1 MSAPI
6 PSPAHPLIVQHNAL
20 VNAQFCLSSTE
31 SRLFLAMLAHIS
43 PQDTEFAKC
52 QVAVHDIMEATS
64 NNYAH
69 VRKILDHFGGCKLR
83 IEELSPDGRRCQ
95 KRTFTVIPLV
105 EYARYRDGGAFVEA
119 RFNNHLLP
127 YLLELRDNFTKAQ
140 LAELLKLKSPN
151 SFRIYWLLREYA
163 SFGKR
168 TIALEE
174 LKTILGMTEEYDR
187 FNNFRVRVLDLA
199 QKQLADTD
207 TAFTY
212 KPIKNGREV
221 SAIEFRFRHRL
232 EADTNAP
239 PPVEWEEAVLA
250 AGVAL
255 GSLPQIK
262 SRLAAG
268 DYDLGYVGYVLDTVK
283 SQVQAGKIKREG
295 GAVFKALADAYM
307 LPAYHKAQQRQK
319 LAEAKPKPKPRT
331 IAAVASRLKKIN
343 SDVEDALNSL
353 RFTETAPIYTDEA
366 RVSTIQEIKRIIAQL
381 EQERQQLTA

>member
-20 VNAQFCLSSTE
+20 VNAQFCLNSTE

-52 QVAVHDIMEATS
+52 QVAVHDIMESTS

-69 VRKILDHFGGCKLR
+69 VRKMLDHFGGCKLR
-83 IEELSPDGRRCQ
+83 LEELSPDGRRSP

-127 YLLELRDNFTKAQ
+127 YLLKLRDNFTKAQ
-140 LAELLKLKSPN
+140 LAELLKLKSPS

-163 SFGKR
+163 AFGKR
-168 TIALEE
+168 TIPLEE
-174 LKTILGMTEEYDR
+174 LKSILGMAEEYDR
-187 FNNFRVRVLDLA
+187 FNNFRVRVLNKT
-199 QKQLADTD
+199 QKELADTD

-212 KPIKNGREV
+212 EPIRRGREV

-232 EADTNAP
+232 AADVTAP
-239 PPVEWEEAVLA
+239 PPAEWEEAVLA

-255 GSLPQIK
+255 SSLPHIK
-262 SRLAAG
+262 NRLDAG
-268 DYDLGYVGYVLDTVK
+268 DYELGYVHYVLETVK
-283 SQVQAGKIKREG
+283 SQVQAGKIKRQG
-295 GAVFKALADAYM
+295 GAVFKALVDGYM
-307 LPAYHKAQQRQK
+307 LSAYDKAQQRQK
-319 LAEAKPKPKPRT
+319 QAEAKPTPKPRNT
-331 IAAVASRLKKIN
+331 PAVASRLKRIN
-343 SDVEDALNSL
+343 SDLEDALNSL
-353 RFTETAPIYTDEA
+353 RFTETAPIYTDET
-366 RVSTIQEIKRIIAQL
+366 RISTIQEIKRTIALL